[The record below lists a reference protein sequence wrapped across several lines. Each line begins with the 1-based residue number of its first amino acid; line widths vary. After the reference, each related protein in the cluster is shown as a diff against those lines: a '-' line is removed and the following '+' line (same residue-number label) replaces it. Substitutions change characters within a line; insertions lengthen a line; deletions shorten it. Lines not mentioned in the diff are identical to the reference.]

1 MAVPRWIFEVLAMD
15 EEPTTVI
22 IQRYLDALPGDT
34 AAEPIVR
41 GLMERAVGRLRLLC
55 ATFLYKSYPR
65 LTRPPLNLE
74 TDELLGGIVARLLT
88 ALRTTRPPTVRR
100 FFALANQHMR
110 WQLNDLAR
118 RLDEQ
123 PAAAALAESGVVAQP
138 ASTASGLSPDGR
150 RMLGAIE
157 GLPEDER
164 EVFDLVGIQGLTHAE
179 AAAVVGVSEK
189 TVQRR
194 LNRARLLLAERL
206 ADLCPAT
213 PDDPTPPGDT
223 RPA

>member
-1 MAVPRWIFEVLAMD
+1 MD
-15 EEPTTVI
+15 EEPTTAV
-22 IQRYLDALPGDT
+22 IQRYLDALPENT
-34 AAEPIVR
+34 AAEPIIQE
-41 GLMERAVGRLRLLC
+41 LLARAVDRLRLFC

-65 LTRPPLNLE
+65 LTRPPVNLE
-74 TDELLGGIVARLLT
+74 TDDLLNGVVAGLLT

-118 RLDEQ
+118 RLDER
-123 PAAAALAESGVVAQP
+123 PVVASLAESGIVAAP
-138 ASTASGLSPDGR
+138 ASMDSGLSPDAR
-150 RMLGAIE
+150 RMLEVIE

-164 EVFDLVGIQGLTHAE
+164 EVFDLIGIQGLTHGEVATL
-179 AAAVVGVSEK
+179 VGVSDK

-206 ADLCPAT
+206 ADL
-213 PDDPTPPGDT
+213 
-223 RPA
+223 RPASCESVPPPSDIPSS